1 MRNLISSRKL
11 NGVSPVEMQVFT
23 DSRHWVGRASIKE
36 TSLKASN
43 GERFKTL
50 NSLLIISSC
59 LFEIKSPTRKIPF
72 SARFRKYTDLSPTQ
86 INLLFHKITFDK
98 SFPFKSC
105 IFKLFTAEHLAKNFE
120 HSFFKSRFQIMQ
132 KDYFPSTRLI
142 ICQFLAAKYSLC
154 FNYGV

>member
-1 MRNLISSRKL
+1 MSEQNEGLSMIVPVMAISNLVLTRQIYSEET
-11 NGVSPVEMQVFT
+11 NGAHAHYREPV
-23 DSRHWVGRASIKE
+23 KE

-59 LFEIKSPTRKIPF
+59 LFEIESPTRKIPF

-98 SFPFKSC
+98 SFPFKSF
-105 IFKLFTAEHLAKNFE
+105 IFKLYYLPQSTLQKILSILHKRLA
-120 HSFFKSRFQIMQ
+120 I
-132 KDYFPSTRLI
+132 
-142 ICQFLAAKYSLC
+142 
-154 FNYGV
+154 